1 MHVLIHPSYVKLLS
15 TLVVSVTTSL
25 ASLIKGM
32 SRKCG
37 IGQPT
42 SLGNW
47 DRVDERKAIGTID
60 EK

>member
-1 MHVLIHPSYVKLLS
+1 
-15 TLVVSVTTSL
+15 VTTSL

-47 DRVDERKAIGTID
+47 DCVDERKAIGTID